1 MSSANAES
9 KLYGGD
15 CPVIPHFEALSAIPR
30 SSGHE
35 RAASDYVAAFAR
47 ARGFETVQDESLN
60 LVIRKPA
67 SRGYEQAPPV
77 IVQGHLDMVGEKNE
91 GVAHDF
97 LTDPIRL
104 RLDGDFMTAE
114 GTTLGGDNGL
124 GVAFAM
130 ALLDERNAEHPA
142 LEILL
147 TTEEET
153 SMKGARK
160 LDPALLKGRMM
171 INLDSDREGILYV
184 SSAGG
189 ARAYHTVPVEW
200 TDAPQQARAGRLRV
214 HGLVGGHSGD
224 DIVHERANACEL
236 LGRALDGLRKRLPY
250 GLADVRGGLAS
261 NAIPREAEAV
271 LFVPEA
277 RWEEAEAAVREWEA
291 VFQTEYAVSDPGVS
305 VSLEASEGGAAAG
318 DEAARIFSDA
328 SHSKLVDALLLIP
341 NGVLRMD
348 KAIPGLPRT
357 STNVGIVKTAADSV
371 RFESLARSSLRSEL
385 DAAMTRM
392 ETLAR
397 LLGCGFEAGD
407 YYPGWPYR
415 MASRLRD
422 VFVDVYGREFG
433 RPMEVKAVHAGIEC
447 GIFADKIPELD
458 AVSYGP
464 DLYDIHTPAERFRI
478 SSVERTWRY
487 LLLVLKSLKDNP
499 A

>member
-9 KLYGGD
+9 RLYRGD
-15 CPVIPHFEALSAIPR
+15 CPVIPYFEALSAIPR

-47 ARGFETVQDESLN
+47 ARGYETIQDASLN

-67 SRGYEQAPPV
+67 SQGYEQAPPV

-97 LTDPIRL
+97 LSDPIRL
-104 RLDGDFMTAE
+104 RLDDDFMTAE

-130 ALLDERNAEHPA
+130 ALLDARDAEHPA
-142 LEILL
+142 LEIVL

-160 LDPALLKGRMM
+160 LDPGLLQGRMM

-189 ARAYHTVPVEW
+189 ARAYHTVPVAW
-200 TDAPQQARAGRLRV
+200 TDAAGSGRRGRMRV
-214 HGLVGGHSGD
+214 FGLVGGHSGD

-236 LGRALDGLRKRLPY
+236 LGRVLDGLRKRLPY
-250 GLADVRGGLAS
+250 AIADVRGGLAS
-261 NAIPREAEAV
+261 NAIPREAEAS
-271 LFVPEA
+271 LHVPEA
-277 RWEEAEAAVREWEA
+277 RLAEADEEAREWEA
-291 VFQTEYAVSDPGVS
+291 KFRAEYAVSDPGVS
-305 VSLEASEGGAAAG
+305 VSFETDDAAKIEADGAARVFSEASK
-318 DEAARIFSDA
+318 
-328 SHSKLVDALLLIP
+328 SKLVDSLLLIP

-357 STNVGIVKTAADSV
+357 STNVGIVKLTEEGV
-371 RFESLARSSLRSEL
+371 RFESLMRSSLRSEL
-385 DAAMTRM
+385 EAAMSRM
-392 ETLAR
+392 EALAR
-397 LLGCGFEAGD
+397 VLGCGFEAGD

-415 MASRLRD
+415 MTSRLRD
-422 VFVDVYGREFG
+422 VFVDVYRREYG
-433 RPMEVKAVHAGIEC
+433 KPMEVKAVHAGIEC
-447 GIFADKIPELD
+447 GIFADKMPDLD

-464 DLYDIHTPAERFRI
+464 DLYDIHTPDERFRI
-478 SSVERTWRY
+478 SSVERTWLY
-487 LLLVLKSLKDNP
+487 LLQALRALNVSS